1 MGFMTNQLG
10 FLTNKRPMP
19 PKQIFHCDTPNF
31 MPCPDVWDWIKATFL
46 NKESKL
52 YNSDHQHL
60 SLFDSY
66 DIAVMWAN
74 GAYVK
79 KGRYVVGTAEKV
91 MVNSSDWKKRRHEEQ
106 MRTWFPV
113 IIPEFIITL
122 EASYAE
128 AVDDIAF
135 CALVE
140 HELYHI
146 AHKMNEFG
154 CPMYSRSTGK
164 PQLELRGHDVEEF
177 VGVTRRYGIG
187 NNKDLKRMV
196 DAAMSKPE
204 VARSDVH
211 HACGTCYLKV
221 V

>member
-1 MGFMTNQLG
+1 MFNYGEF
-10 FLTNKRPMP
+10 
-19 PKQIFHCDTPNF
+19 
-31 MPCPDVWDWIKATFL
+31 
-46 NKESKL
+46 
-52 YNSDHQHL
+52 
-60 SLFDSY
+60 
-66 DIAVMWAN
+66 AVMWAN

-79 KGRYVVGTAEKV
+79 KGRYVVGSAEKV
-91 MVNSSDWKKRRHEEQ
+91 MVNTSDWKKRRHEEQ
-106 MRTWFPV
+106 MSNWFR

-122 EASYAE
+122 EASYAK

-146 AHKMNEFG
+146 AHKMDEFG
-154 CPMYSRSTGK
+154 CPMYSRIGK

-211 HACGTCYLKV
+211 HACGTCYLRV